1 MTDQTFT
8 LDSEVDGL
16 PLTGYVWKAQPA
28 DTARGLVVVAHGMAE
43 HAKRYVTFARSLNEA
58 GYMVVAHDHRGHGA
72 SPGPNGLGDFGK
84 AGWDALVKDLAQV
97 VRFAKS
103 QFSGLDTVLFGHS
116 MGSFATQQFLLSDG
130 ELLDRVV
137 LSGSAATD
145 KLFAALA
152 KARSESSDSGLNI
165 HNRGFTHRTGY
176 EWLSR
181 DEEQVD
187 RYVSDPLC
195 GFELTTESIMGL
207 IAQAATLADLNN
219 LKNIPTN
226 LPVLLLAG
234 SDDPVTGQLA
244 FLETLYKRYKQVGIS
259 QVDTLYYQGGRHE
272 MLNEINRQQVVADVI
287 AWLDS

>member
-16 PLTGYVWKAQPA
+16 PLTGYLWKAQQA
-28 DTARGLVVVAHGMAE
+28 DTPRGLVVIAHGMAE
-43 HAKRYVTFARSLNEA
+43 HAKRYVTFARALNEA

-116 MGSFATQQFLLSDG
+116 MGSFATQQFLLSDA

-145 KLFAALA
+145 ELFAALA
-152 KARSESSDSGLNI
+152 KARSKSSDSGLNI
-165 HNRGFTHRTGY
+165 HNRAFTHRTGY

-219 LKNIPTN
+219 LKKIPTN

-244 FLETLYKRYKQVGIS
+244 FLVTLYKRYKQVGIS

-272 MLNEINRQQVVADVI
+272 MLNETNRQQVVADVI